1 MVTHARKP
9 VFRHPSLTPL
19 RVLLYNGTTLNRAV
33 GRGRRAMAAI
43 QTVRYTHD
51 GMIDMM
57 LAEPELS
64 QRALAARFGY
74 TESWISTIINS
85 DAFQARLAA
94 RRAEIVDPTLQ
105 LTLEDKWRGLTV
117 RSVEVLMRKL
127 DRPVDAIP
135 DNLVLKAAELGA
147 KVLPPGKGGNQLDD
161 GVGGLTALAANLIKL
176 RGDVYTPQPPI
187 TIIEGESHEVPRAA

>member
-1 MVTHARKP
+1 
-9 VFRHPSLTPL
+9 
-19 RVLLYNGTTLNRAV
+19 
-33 GRGRRAMAAI
+33 MAAI

-105 LTLEDKWRGLTV
+105 LTLEDKWRGLTA
-117 RSVEVLMRKL
+117 RSVEVLMKKL

-176 RGDVYTPQPPI
+176 RGDVYTPQQPI